1 MNCGRSSSVE
11 WKLPKLQRRVRF
23 PSPAPPPARPRAG
36 RFCYSCAGCANNGD
50 TANQQHTR
58 EPRAHTNGCGTA
70 QRGIAQ
76 HEGPTRRRQVV
87 GRLRGVLPPLPKWR
101 TPRHL
106 RGLGAAPVGAKNL
119 AQYGPSSN
127 SSVKKLAQ
135 QEPGHLVFGTK
146 FAQLARNA
154 AFSHILRVQGELC
167 LVFDDSKPS
176 RANFVSLTPT
186 SLRAG
191 RTFSRRLIE
200 TAEHGAF
207 SLTLGMTTSQD

>member
-1 MNCGRSSSVE
+1 MAQNPHR
-11 WKLPKLQRRVRF
+11 
-23 PSPAPPPARPRAG
+23 
-36 RFCYSCAGCANNGD
+36 
-50 TANQQHTR
+50 H
-58 EPRAHTNGCGTA
+58 
-70 QRGIAQ
+70 QRG
-76 HEGPTRRRQVV
+76 GRR
-87 GRLRGVLPPLPKWR
+87 
-101 TPRHL
+101 
-106 RGLGAAPVGAKNL
+106 AASKTGTVPVRAKIL

-135 QEPGHLVFGTK
+135 QEPGHLIFGTK

-154 AFSHILRVQGELC
+154 AFSLILRVQGEFC
-167 LVFDDSKPS
+167 LVFDDSKLS

>member
-1 MNCGRSSSVE
+1 V
-11 WKLPKLQRRVRF
+11 
-23 PSPAPPPARPRAG
+23 
-36 RFCYSCAGCANNGD
+36 
-50 TANQQHTR
+50 
-58 EPRAHTNGCGTA
+58 
-70 QRGIAQ
+70 
-76 HEGPTRRRQVV
+76 
-87 GRLRGVLPPLPKWR
+87 
-101 TPRHL
+101 
-106 RGLGAAPVGAKNL
+106 PVGAKNL

-135 QEPGHLVFGTK
+135 QEPGHLIFGTK

-154 AFSHILRVQGELC
+154 AFSHILRVQGEFC

-207 SLTLGMTTSQD
+207 SLALGMTTSQD

>member
-1 MNCGRSSSVE
+1 MT
-11 WKLPKLQRRVRF
+11 
-23 PSPAPPPARPRAG
+23 API
-36 RFCYSCAGCANNGD
+36 SN
-50 TANQQHTR
+50 
-58 EPRAHTNGCGTA
+58 
-70 QRGIAQ
+70 
-76 HEGPTRRRQVV
+76 GPTTHGYTTMRDTTLQD
-87 GRLRGVLPPLPKWR
+87 
-101 TPRHL
+101 
-106 RGLGAAPVGAKNL
+106 LGAVPVGAKNL

-135 QEPGHLVFGTK
+135 QEPGHLIFGTK

-154 AFSHILRVQGELC
+154 AFSHILRVQGEFC